1 LLCEVPIEGEGG
13 PDALPS
19 HELKA
24 DEVNQAQVPLTGHQK
39 ANSRWLMDIGAYPM
53 HMDRADKLKQQVTS
67 GANAKAALGRRH
79 AFQHDVVACAKVGFI
94 SQ

>member
-1 LLCEVPIEGEGG
+1 
-13 PDALPS
+13 
-19 HELKA
+19 
-24 DEVNQAQVPLTGHQK
+24 
-39 ANSRWLMDIGAYPM
+39 M